1 MLCELPRVEDE
12 NLLVGC
18 DSFSDAGVYK
28 VRDDLALIQTLDFF
42 TPVVDDPFTFGKIA
56 AVNALSDVYAMGGVP
71 LTVMNIVCFPY
82 KTLDL
87 QVLAE
92 ILKGGMEAIA
102 EAGALLVGGHSVEDD
117 EPKYGLSVTGTVHP
131 DKLITN
137 SGARPGDRLVLT
149 KPLGSG
155 LILTAAKAEMADPG
169 EFQAAINVM
178 ATLNKEASL
187 AMQAVGVHS
196 ATDITGFG
204 LLGHAREMALAS
216 GVAMTISFGR
226 VPLLRGA
233 LMAAS
238 LGLIPGGAY
247 ANREYVATGLEAG
260 AVGEREIDV
269 LCDPQTSGGLLIAV
283 EPDKER
289 ALLGELS
296 ARGVDAAV
304 IGEVTAGEA
313 GRIVVTP

>member
-1 MLCELPRVEDE
+1 M
-12 NLLVGC
+12 VGC
-18 DSFSDAGVYK
+18 DSFSDAGVYRI
-28 VRDDLALIQTLDFF
+28 RDDLALIQTLDFF
-42 TPVVDDPFTFGKIA
+42 TPVVDDPYTFGKIA
-56 AVNALSDVYAMGGVP
+56 AANALSDVYAMGGVP

-82 KTLDL
+82 KALDL
-87 QVLAE
+87 SVLSD
-92 ILKGGMEAIA
+92 ILKGGSEIIA
-102 EAGALLVGGHSVEDD
+102 EAGALLVGGHSVEDA

-137 SGARPGDRLVLT
+137 NGARPKDRLVLT

-155 LILTAAKAEMADPG
+155 LVLTAAKAAMDNPG
-169 EFQAAINVM
+169 ELQAAVRVM

-187 AMQAVGVHS
+187 AMQAVGVNS

-216 GVAMTISFGR
+216 GVSMNIFFGR
-226 VPLLRGA
+226 IPLLRGA
-233 LMAAS
+233 LQAAS
-238 LGLIPGGAY
+238 MGLIPGGAY
-247 ANREYVATGLEAG
+247 TNREYVAPGLDDT

-283 EPDKER
+283 EPGKER
-289 ALLGELS
+289 ALLDELA
-296 ARGVDAAV
+296 ARHVDASV

-313 GRIVVTP
+313 GKIVVLP